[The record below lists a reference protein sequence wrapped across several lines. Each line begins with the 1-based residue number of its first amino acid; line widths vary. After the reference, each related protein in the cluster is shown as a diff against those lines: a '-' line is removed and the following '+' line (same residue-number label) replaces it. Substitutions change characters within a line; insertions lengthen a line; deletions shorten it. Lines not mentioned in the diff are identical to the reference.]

1 VPGAF
6 TGHASLRD
14 PMQLAMHERDEAL
27 ERALIPFAPLPQQ
40 VGDVRPIV
48 GNAGIVSPSR
58 FGRHFPLLRA
68 GAISQHDLE
77 GRHLMKRRYR
87 SRLAS
92 LVCACLIGIAGA
104 LAIAAPDATG
114 ARELV
119 PPTEHGPYNVGS
131 TLFTATMSGGRVARV
146 QVFYPTRAAADP
158 ASVYTI
164 VTPAG
169 SYRIR
174 SPLGAA
180 VNAVAEPG
188 AFPLIAYDHGGAGA
202 GGDIQRVTQL
212 PLHELMAT
220 HGFVVVVALHSAD
233 FVARARDLSLLID
246 HALVRNA
253 TAGDIL
259 YGSIDPARIGVSGF
273 SAGGGSAINAAVG
286 ITAAGLPADGRIKA
300 MVAYEPGVNDVVDDV
315 SAISF
320 PYLLLRGTELDH
332 FTGGM
337 PAQEALSAFF
347 ATTVAATPRIQV
359 LTPDAVHVNFNTG
372 LCDLIDQTREQALL
386 ANPALPEPLTTLTAS
401 NAAAAA
407 AYMNWNM
414 GQTQF
419 PNNGAGFGG
428 GRNVCHQVGVSS
440 VRSLDVTPVDGETD
454 SPPLVPVDP
463 PYTPVAPPSQSVMVT
478 LVAHYTIAFWKTFL
492 EGDHRYMRYLT
503 PGYANVNGFPTQV
516 TIAE

>member
-1 VPGAF
+1 MN
-6 TGHASLRD
+6 R
-14 PMQLAMHERDEAL
+14 
-27 ERALIPFAPLPQQ
+27 
-40 VGDVRPIV
+40 
-48 GNAGIVSPSR
+48 
-58 FGRHFPLLRA
+58 
-68 GAISQHDLE
+68 
-77 GRHLMKRRYR
+77 R
-87 SRLAS
+87 SRPALAT
-92 LVCACLIGIAGA
+92 LMCVCLIGIAGA
-104 LAIAAPDATG
+104 IAGATTDATIPG
-114 ARELV
+114 ELI
-119 PPTEHGPYNVGS
+119 PPTQRGPYNVGT
-131 TLFTATMSGGRVARV
+131 TLFTAIMSGGRLARV
-146 QVFYPTRAAADP
+146 QAFYPTRAAADP

-202 GGDIQRVTQL
+202 GADSQRATQL

-220 HGFVVVVALHSAD
+220 HGFVVFVALHSGD
-233 FVARARDLSLLID
+233 SVARARDVSLLID
-246 HALVRNA
+246 HALARNA

-259 YGSIDPARIGVSGF
+259 YGSMDADRIGVSGF

-286 ITAAGLPADGRIKA
+286 IAAAGLPADGRIKA

-315 SAISF
+315 SAISV
-320 PYLLLRGTELDH
+320 PYLLLRGTQLDH

-337 PAQEALSAFF
+337 PAQEALTALF

-359 LTPDAVHVNFNTG
+359 LTPDAVHQNFSTG

-386 ANPALPEPLTTLTAS
+386 VNPIMPEPLTTLTAS

-419 PNNGAGFGG
+419 LNNGAGFGG

-454 SPPLVPVDP
+454 SPPLLPLDP
-463 PYTPVAPPSQSVMVT
+463 PYTPVAPPPQSIMVR
-478 LVAHYTIAFWKTFL
+478 LVTHYTIAFWKTFL

>member
-1 VPGAF
+1 MNRSYRG
-6 TGHASLRD
+6 G
-14 PMQLAMHERDEAL
+14 LAT
-27 ERALIPFAPLPQQ
+27 
-40 VGDVRPIV
+40 
-48 GNAGIVSPSR
+48 
-58 FGRHFPLLRA
+58 
-68 GAISQHDLE
+68 
-77 GRHLMKRRYR
+77 
-87 SRLAS
+87 LAC
-92 LVCACLIGIAGA
+92 VCLIGIAGA
-104 LAIAAPDATG
+104 IGSATADATVPG
-114 ARELV
+114 ELV
-119 PPTEHGPYNVGS
+119 PPTERGPYNVGT
-131 TLFTATMSGGRVARV
+131 TLFTATMSGGRLARV
-146 QVFYPTRAAADP
+146 QVFYPTRAAADS

-180 VNAVAEPG
+180 VSAVAEPG
-188 AFPLIAYDHGGAGA
+188 TFPLIAYDHGGAAA

-212 PLHELMAT
+212 PLHEQMAT
-220 HGFVVVVALHSAD
+220 HGFVVVVALHSGD
-233 FVARARDLSLLID
+233 YVARARDLSLLID
-246 HALVRNA
+246 HALARNA

-259 YGSIDPARIGVSGF
+259 YGSMDPDRIGVSGF

-286 ITAAGLPADGRIKA
+286 VAAAGLPADGRIKA
-300 MVAYEPGVNDVVDDV
+300 MVVYEPGVNDVVEDV

-320 PYLLLRGTELDH
+320 PYLLVRGTQLDH

-337 PAQEALSAFF
+337 PAQEALTALF

-359 LTPDAVHVNFNTG
+359 LTPDAVHFNFNTG

-386 ANPALPEPLTTLTAS
+386 ANLALPEPLTTLTAS

-407 AYMNWNM
+407 AYVNWNM

-428 GRNVCHQVGVSS
+428 GRNVCHQVGVDS
-440 VRSLDVTPVDGETD
+440 VRSLDVSPVDAETD
-454 SPPLVPVDP
+454 SPPLLPLDP
-463 PYTPVAPPSQSVMVT
+463 PYTPVAPPPQSVMVR
-478 LVAHYTIAFWKTFL
+478 LVTHYTIAFWKTFL
-492 EGDHRYMRYLT
+492 DGDHRYMRYLT